1 MAHLRFYFDFLSPYA
16 YLAWTRVHELV
27 APYSLPVEPVPILL
41 AALLEHNRTRG
52 PAEVPARRAYLFRD
66 IVRLA
71 YQHRIRLEPPAVH
84 PFNPLLALRVSSLD
98 MPPEVR
104 RRLIDG
110 LFAAV
115 WAGGP
120 GVTDPAVVVQAAT
133 SAGLDGPAAVAA
145 AGTEEI
151 KNRLRHHT
159 EEAVAAG
166 VFGVPTMILER
177 EGAPAELFWGFDSF
191 PHITRF
197 LEGQDPITPEL
208 EARWAATPV
217 GVTRK
222 L

>member
-1 MAHLRFYFDFLSPYA
+1 MGCLRFYFDFLSPYA
-16 YLAWTRVHELV
+16 YLAWTRLHELV

-71 YQHRIRLEPPAVH
+71 HHHGIRLEPPPAH
-84 PFNPLLALRVSSLD
+84 PFNPLLALRISSLD

-120 GVTDPAVVVQAAT
+120 GVTDPAVVAKVAT
-133 SAGLDGPAAVAA
+133 AAGLDGPATVAA

-151 KNRLRHHT
+151 KHRVRRLT
-159 EEAVAAG
+159 EKAVAAG

-177 EGAPAELFWGFDSF
+177 EGAPPELFWGFDSF
-191 PHITRF
+191 PYITRF
-197 LEGQDPITPEL
+197 LDGKDPITPEL
-208 EARWAATPV
+208 TARWAAMPV

-222 L
+222 V